1 LCFCVQ
7 PAFLPPAF
15 PLLGLAE
22 ELVGPDGP
30 KLFSGVGPL
39 LIPVFGPVWD
49 SISALCWGPWQLKR
63 QLSPLPIGHIEGIG
77 GLLLAAVLS
86 TPVAILLGYLVGQ
99 LFNKAKGREM
109 ITGMIAGF
117 FANGIY
123 QLVFLFGVGTI
134 IPMKDDKLML
144 PSGIGMRSVLDL
156 KGIRMA
162 LDNLVPIWPG
172 GIKIPIM
179 TFVVIALL
187 AWGITKLMQTKLGQ
201 DFRAVGQDMSVAA
214 VSGINVDRTR
224 IIAIILSTVLAA
236 WGQLIFIQNIGTLN
250 VFNSHEQVGTF
261 AIASLLVGGASA
273 SRATIGQALLGTLL
287 FHTLFVVSPRAGQSL
302 LGSAQIGEYFRV
314 FIAYGVIAVALA
326 LHAWESKKK

>member
-1 LCFCVQ
+1 M
-7 PAFLPPAF
+7 
-15 PLLGLAE
+15 
-22 ELVGPDGP
+22 
-30 KLFSGVGPL
+30 
-39 LIPVFGPVWD
+39 
-49 SISALCWGPWQLKR
+49 
-63 QLSPLPIGHIEGIG
+63 
-77 GLLLAAVLS
+77 LS

-261 AIASLLVGGASA
+261 AIAFAGGGASA

-302 LGSAQIGEYFRV
+302 WAVPKSVSISV
-314 FIAYGVIAVALA
+314 FYSLRCYRRSSPA
-326 LHAWESKKK
+326 LHAWESKKIGLPLVP